1 MGGRIPYLYLTKKTM
16 TILQVNVVFGQGS
29 TGKIV
34 ADVDAHLREIGHR
47 SIICYGRKEAPFQSD
62 VHKFCTEAEAAVHKL
77 ANRAGMLMYGGN
89 LLSTRR
95 LESVIRHEK
104 PDVVHLHCINGY
116 CVNIYRLLHFL
127 AKADIP
133 TVMTHHGEFFYT
145 GNCGHALDCL
155 KFAQADGCISCPYPR
170 QATGALFFDRAH
182 AAWCKMKRA
191 IQSFKPD
198 KLVFTAVSQWV
209 KERASLSPIV
219 AGYPCEVVE
228 NGLDTDVFKPTPLSA
243 EALKKWPQNGRKT
256 VLHVTAS
263 FSDAPGTFKGGDTIV
278 ELARR
283 MPDVNFVI
291 VASYSYVTGNLPD
304 NMLLR
309 GRAGSQRELAEL
321 YTAADLTVIASKR
334 ETFSMI
340 VAESLCCGTPV
351 VGFKA
356 GGPESIAM
364 PWCTR
369 FVEYSEIDALAV
381 ATNDML
387 SSAIDR
393 KIVSDQA
400 RLRYSKEMMADKYMA
415 IYQSLFDN

>member
-1 MGGRIPYLYLTKKTM
+1 M

-34 ADVDAHLREIGHR
+34 ADVDARLRASGHR
-47 SIICYGRKEAPFQSD
+47 SIVCYGRKDGPQESD
-62 VHKFCTEAEAAVHKL
+62 VHKFCTEAEAAVQKL
-77 ANRAGMLMYGGN
+77 ANRAGVLMYGGN

-133 TVMTHHGEFFYT
+133 TVITHHAEFFYT
-145 GNCGHALDCL
+145 GSCGHALDCFRFT
-155 KFAQADGCISCPYPR
+155 KAGGCDSCPCPR
-170 QATGALFFDRAH
+170 QATGALFLDRAH
-182 AAWCKMKRA
+182 AAWRNMQKA
-191 IQSFKPD
+191 VQSFNPD
-198 KLVFTAVSQWV
+198 KLAFTAVSQWV

-228 NGLDTDVFKPTPLSA
+228 NGLDTDVFKPTPLSTD
-243 EALKKWPQNGRKT
+243 ALKKWPQNGRKT

-263 FSDAPGTFKGGDTIV
+263 FSDTKGTFKGGDTIV

-291 VASYSYVTGNLPD
+291 VASYRVVTGNLPD
-304 NMLLR
+304 NVLLW
-309 GRAGSQRELAEL
+309 GRASSQHELASL

-340 VAESLCCGTPV
+340 VSESLCCGTPV

-364 PWCTR
+364 PGCTR
-369 FVEYSEIDALAV
+369 FVEYSDINALFGA
-381 ATNDML
+381 ANDMMSL
-387 SSAIDR
+387 GLNR
-393 KIVSDQA
+393 KDIADDA
-400 RLRYSKEMMADKYMA
+400 RRRYSKEAMADKYMA
-415 IYQSLFDN
+415 VYQRLLEQ